1 MSKLARRLEL
11 WDGYVSHSYLSQ
23 GRGDDIKFAEQ
34 LGRAPEASITW
45 DEAVEAKAR
54 AFEEAHVIASAHDHL
69 SLRPADPARFAEY
82 RRTGRESIP
91 YEGIAHSGV
100 DWFFDGGPAAVSMIR
115 SHTSWDWDDTVA
127 DLAMRTTDLSKQQL
141 VRPIRSLADLD
152 EAQAKCQVGLTFTLE
167 SASPIGNDLDRLD
180 LLYGL
185 GVRLIGLVYSESNLL
200 GGGLADVDAGLT
212 KLGRAA
218 VRRLNE
224 LGMII
229 DLSHAG
235 DATTLDAVRTS
246 GQPVVITHAGSRSV
260 WPTSR
265 MKPDDVIKACADS
278 GGFIGIEAAP
288 NTTASPDHS
297 RHDLEAVMHHV
308 EHCLELV
315 GPDHVVLG
323 PDTNF
328 GDHVAWHREFSAMF
342 GKDSAREPAESID
355 YVYGCENPAE
365 ATRNMLRWL
374 IAHNYSESEITKI
387 TGGNL
392 LRVTQAVWRS

>member
-1 MSKLARRLEL
+1 MTKLERRLEL
-11 WDGYVSHSYLSQ
+11 WDGYVSHSYLPH
-23 GRGDDIKFAEQ
+23 GRGDDITFVPQ
-34 LGRAPEASITW
+34 LDRAPEATITW
-45 DEAVEAKAR
+45 DDAVEAKAR
-54 AFEEAHVIASAHDHL
+54 AFEETHVIASAHDHL
-69 SLRPADPARFAEY
+69 SLRPADPGRFAEY

-91 YEGIAHSGV
+91 YEGIAQSGV
-100 DWFFDGGPAAVSMIR
+100 DWFLDGGPAAVSMIR
-115 SHTSWDWDDTVA
+115 SHASWDWDDTVA
-127 DLAMRTTDLSKQQL
+127 DLAMRTTDLSMQRL
-141 VRPIRSLADLD
+141 VRPIRRLADLD
-152 EAQAKCQVGLTFTLE
+152 EAQRNGQVGLTFTLE

-200 GGGLADVDAGLT
+200 GGGLADTDAGLT
-212 KLGRAA
+212 RLGHQA
-218 VRRLNE
+218 VRRLND

-235 DATTLDAVRTS
+235 DVTALDVVRAS
-246 GQPVVITHAGSRSV
+246 DQPVVITHGGSRSV

-265 MKPDDVIKACADS
+265 MKPDDVIRACADS

-288 NTTASPDHS
+288 NTTAAPDHA
-297 RHDLEAVMHHV
+297 RHDLESVMQHV
-308 EHCLELV
+308 ERCLELV

-342 GKDSAREPAESID
+342 GKDSTQHPAPIAF
-355 YVYGCENPAE
+355 VHGCENPAE
-365 ATRNMLRWL
+365 ATSNMLRWL

-392 LRVTQAVWRS
+392 LRVAQAVWRP

>member
-1 MSKLARRLEL
+1 MTKLDRRLEL
-11 WDGYVSHSYLSQ
+11 WDGYVSHSYLPQ
-23 GRGDDIKFAEQ
+23 GRGDDLVFAPQ
-34 LGRAPEASITW
+34 IGRAPEASISW
-45 DEAVEAKAR
+45 DDTVEQKAH
-54 AFEEAHVIASAHDHL
+54 AFEQANIITSAHDHL
-69 SLRPADPARFAEY
+69 SVRPTDPARFAEY
-82 RRTGRESIP
+82 RRTGREMIP
-91 YEGIAHSGV
+91 YEGIARSGV
-100 DWFFDGGPAAVSMIR
+100 DWFLDGGPAAVSMIR

-127 DLAMRTTDLSKQQL
+127 DLAMRTTDLSMQQL
-141 VRPIRSLADLD
+141 VRPVRSLADLD
-152 EAQAKCQVGLTFTLE
+152 EAGRNGQVGLTFTLE

-200 GGGLADVDAGLT
+200 GGGLADTDAGLT
-212 KLGRAA
+212 RLGRQA
-218 VRRLNE
+218 VRRLDD

-235 DATTLDAVRTS
+235 DVTAVDVVRAS
-246 GQPVVITHAGSRSV
+246 DQPVVITHAGSRSL

-288 NTTASPDHS
+288 NTTASPGHG
-297 RHDLEAVMHHV
+297 RHDLEAVMQHV
-308 EHCLELV
+308 ERCLELV

-342 GKDSAREPAESID
+342 GKDSKQDNNPID
-355 YVYGCENPAE
+355 FVHGCENPAE
-365 ATRNMLRWL
+365 ATGNMLRWL
-374 IAHNYSESEITKI
+374 IAHDYSESEIAKI
-387 TGGNL
+387 TGGNV
-392 LRVTQAVWRS
+392 LRVARAVWRG